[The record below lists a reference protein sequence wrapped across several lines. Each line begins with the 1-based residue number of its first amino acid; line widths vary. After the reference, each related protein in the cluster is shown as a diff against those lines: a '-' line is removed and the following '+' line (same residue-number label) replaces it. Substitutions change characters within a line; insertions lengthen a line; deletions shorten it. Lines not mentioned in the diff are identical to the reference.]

1 MQVSTGLSTKL
12 TQTEGLCCANKRLMG
27 FLSAWVQWCL
37 WDGQME
43 ALVEAHGSV
52 TRWRGKVQTICA
64 NTGLKNKDWE
74 MGIKMNRKRTCNSDI
89 RNRQKQKS
97 KTCQG
102 VQGCLTAQWVRVLAM
117 QA

>member
-1 MQVSTGLSTKL
+1 MQVSTGLSAKL

-52 TRWRGKVQTICA
+52 TRWRGEGSNHLCKYRAEEQRL
-64 NTGLKNKDWE
+64 GDGDQDE
-74 MGIKMNRKRTCNSDI
+74 
-89 RNRQKQKS
+89 
-97 KTCQG
+97 
-102 VQGCLTAQWVRVLAM
+102 
-117 QA
+117 